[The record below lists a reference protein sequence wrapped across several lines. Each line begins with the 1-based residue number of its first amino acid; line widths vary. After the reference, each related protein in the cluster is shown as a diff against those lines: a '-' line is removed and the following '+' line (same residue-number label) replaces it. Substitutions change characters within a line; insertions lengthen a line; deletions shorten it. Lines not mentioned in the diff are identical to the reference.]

1 VKAVLNISSEKNGR
15 KREFAVNVKK
25 KAGLDIKLPVC
36 QNPIKPIVR

>member
-1 VKAVLNISSEKNGR
+1 VRVVLNISSGSVR
-15 KREFAVNVKK
+15 KRKFAVNMKK